1 MGVTM
6 IDRVWTQPTGFV
18 CPIADRS
25 AISHLKATGKRH
37 EPTPPVVPHEVAMG
51 AGHGKDLTAIAR
63 PLR

>member
-1 MGVTM
+1 M

-25 AISHLKATGKRH
+25 AVSHLEAAGKRQ

-51 AGHGKDLTAIAR
+51 AGFVKDLTAIAM